1 MLSGGAGSEG
11 EGPVMRKSRMRCAR
25 VLSRRF
31 GSAVAMAAVVAVAV
45 LAGGAGSAAAATSS
59 SYQELFRP
67 QFHFTPAKNWM
78 NDPNGLVYYKGE
90 YHLFYQY
97 NPFGRTWG
105 NMSWGHAVSRDLVHW
120 KRAAGGDPGAGRR
133 AGLLR
138 QRGRRQGQHERLRDA
153 GEPADGGDL
162 HQRRSPARR
171 RSRWPTAPTAAA
183 PSSYSGNPVLDI
195 GSGEFRDPKVFW
207 YAPAHE
213 WRMVVAKAAE
223 HKVAH
228 LPLAEPQGLDAPQRL
243 RPGRRDRRRL
253 GVPGPVPARGRRQ
266 PQARPS
272 G

>member
-1 MLSGGAGSEG
+1 
-11 EGPVMRKSRMRCAR
+11 MRKSRTRCAR

-97 NPFGRTWG
+97 NPFGSQWG
-105 NMSWGHAVSRDLVHW
+105 HMSWGHAVSRDLVHW
-120 KRAAGGDPGAGRR
+120 HELPVAIPEQGDEMVFSGSAVVDKR
-133 AGLLR
+133 
-138 QRGRRQGQHERLRDA
+138 QHERARDA
-153 GEPADGGDL
+153 CEPADGGDL
-162 HQRRSPARR
+162 HRGEARLAGAGPGLQHR
-171 RSRWPTAPTAAA
+171 PRPHLQALLREPGARHRLGRVPR
-183 PSSYSGNPVLDI
+183 PEGVLVRARARVAD
-195 GSGEFRDPKVFW
+195 GRLQGGRAQDRD
-207 YAPAHE
+207 
-213 WRMVVAKAAE
+213 
-223 HKVAH
+223 

-243 RPGRRDRRRL
+243 RPGQRDRRRL
-253 GVPGPVPARGRRQ
+253 GVPGPVPARGRRRS
-266 PQARPS
+266 ARRPS